1 MNKQELV
8 DVVLGNKEAG
18 FDSKAAAERAVSAV
32 LDGIN
37 AGIKKDGLVQLIGFG
52 TFKVKDRAARTGR
65 NPKTGE
71 TIKIAAA
78 KQPKF
83 RAGKSLKDAVQ

>member
-1 MNKQELV
+1 MIDAIAESAGLTKAQAGKALDAAVDAVAKALKAGDEVTLV
-8 DVVLGNKEAG
+8 G
-18 FDSKAAAERAVSAV
+18 FGSFYVAEREE
-32 LDGIN
+32 
-37 AGIKKDGLVQLIGFG
+37 
-52 TFKVKDRAARTGR
+52 RTGR
-65 NPKTGE
+65 NPRTGE

>member
-1 MNKQELV
+1 MIDAIAESAGLTKAQAGKALDAAVDAVTKALKAGDEVTLV
-8 DVVLGNKEAG
+8 G
-18 FDSKAAAERAVSAV
+18 FGSFYVAEREE
-32 LDGIN
+32 
-37 AGIKKDGLVQLIGFG
+37 
-52 TFKVKDRAARTGR
+52 RTGR
-65 NPKTGE
+65 NPRTGE